1 MAPLQV
7 AGSEVVEHQSAVAQV
22 ALGEPSF
29 DRVLTLVQPIHGGVG
44 GVLVDLTESELG
56 GQRVAH
62 GGGVQAACGGQL
74 GAGAEDPGKDQ
85 GESEIA
91 LLGWGTEQAVEAD
104 GAGQAVDGGDMAVG
118 LGADD
123 IEGVMEGV
131 EGKAALEEDAQAIDD
146 VRGQLGE
153 VGEGTFLDFA
163 VLAVGLAEE
172 YSGSGVAVG
181 DALDVHGYPT
191 KEATEEFE

>member
-1 MAPLQV
+1 MV
-7 AGSEVVEHQSAVAQV
+7 AGCRPRAVAS
-22 ALGEPSF
+22 LE
-29 DRVLTLVQPIHGGVG
+29 
-44 GVLVDLTESELG
+44 
-56 GQRVAH
+56 
-62 GGGVQAACGGQL
+62 
-74 GAGAEDPGKDQ
+74 Q
-85 GESEIA
+85 GPRIRARIRAESEIA

-191 KEATEEFE
+191 KEDTEEFE